1 MGCVRVSLVDKVV
14 VSFWV
19 VVVVQLVGCK
29 FVDSVFGFP
38 GLAFVCLG
46 VSALGVR
53 YRRFGDMLVQSLGL

>member
-14 VSFWV
+14 VSCW